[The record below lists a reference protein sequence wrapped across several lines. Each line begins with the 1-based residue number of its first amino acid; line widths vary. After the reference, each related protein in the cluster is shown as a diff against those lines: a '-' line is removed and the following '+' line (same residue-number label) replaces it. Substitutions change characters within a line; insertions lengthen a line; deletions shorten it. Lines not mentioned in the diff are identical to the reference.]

1 MACPACTAVW
11 GGANR
16 ANDVIAVGVNRHSTG
31 ALVFTRD
38 DGVGGVRVRYT
49 VGEKTFVHVDGKPD
63 VVNPQYME
71 FDTSITMSRPYLNT
85 ND

>member
-1 MACPACTAVW
+1 M
-11 GGANR
+11 
-16 ANDVIAVGVNRHSTG
+16 
-31 ALVFTRD
+31 
-38 DGVGGVRVRYT
+38 RYT